1 MPTSARGTMWASS
14 PTVLYDEAA
23 KAIKK
28 APEAN
33 IASGTN
39 IKIRGTTPVAL
50 RTKPLSDS
58 VKSKADNGATVL
70 HYCLRLRKVYKA
82 DSGSSPL

>member
-1 MPTSARGTMWASS
+1 MYNGA
-14 PTVLYDEAA
+14 V

-28 APEAN
+28 VPEAKF
-33 IASGTN
+33 ASGTN

-50 RTKPLSDS
+50 RAKPLSDS